1 MSDEQSREKMTAQR
15 QHDAHTQETMSS
27 RADEEIRAGDQS
39 STDEKARED
48 MTKQRQ
54 HEKHLRQTME
64 ERAESE

>member
-1 MSDEQSREKMTAQR
+1 MSEEKSREKMTAQR
-15 QHDAHTQETMSS
+15 QHDAHAQETMSS

-39 STDEKARED
+39 PADEKARED